1 MSQGGLKK
9 VKPTD
14 LTEVMTDFV
23 EFFNVW
29 KINKRQNIYLCRQ
42 NPTNPDN
49 AFQDCQTISSAVGY
63 AVADSG

>member
-1 MSQGGLKK
+1 MSGKSIK
-9 VKPTD
+9 D
-14 LTEVMTDFV
+14 
-23 EFFNVW
+23 
-29 KINKRQNIYLCRQ
+29 KIFTFADT

>member
-29 KINKRQNIYLCRQ
+29 KTNKR
-42 NPTNPDN
+42 
-49 AFQDCQTISSAVGY
+49 
-63 AVADSG
+63 